1 MLPTIS
7 ANLDLTQGSNYMIF
21 YHGTSKENWAA
32 IQQEGFLY
40 GRRYIT
46 GNNGKILKEVDR
58 CTYLTT
64 DLEEANY
71 YGKVVLQVEY
81 DPKSSKCNN
90 YVDGC
95 WQLRVYE
102 PIPLS
107 KIKLLNTRKEE

>member
-1 MLPTIS
+1 
-7 ANLDLTQGSNYMIF
+7 MIF
-21 YHGTSKENWAA
+21 YHGTSQESWEA

-46 GNNGKILKEVDR
+46 DSNGKIIKEVNR
-58 CTYLTT
+58 CTYLAT
-64 DLEEANY
+64 DLEEAKY
-71 YGKVVLQVEY
+71 YGEVVLQVEY
-81 DPKSSKCNN
+81 DPKSSKHDN

-107 KIKLLNTRKEE
+107 QIKLLNAIEG